1 MRLAC
6 RGPRSCKESD
16 ITRPLSNNNM
26 RLIRTP
32 FDSNIRASLVAQTV
46 KNLPAM
52 QETWVQSLGWEDPLE
67 KGMFTHSSI
76 LSWRIPWIE
85 EPCDRH
91 SPWGHKESDVTEQ
104 LALYIST
111 WIKNERVLKTSERM
125 QEKTSTLL
133 I

>member
-32 FDSNIRASLVAQTV
+32 FDSNIRASLVAQMV

-52 QETWVQSLGWEDPLE
+52 QETWVRSLGREDPLE
-67 KGMFTHSSI
+67 KGMVTHSSI
-76 LSWRIPWIE
+76 LSWRIAWTE
-85 EPCDRH
+85 ESIRSQKVRH
-91 SPWGHKESDVTEQ
+91 G
-104 LALYIST
+104 
-111 WIKNERVLKTSERM
+111 
-125 QEKTSTLL
+125 
-133 I
+133 